1 MRQPFLNSIFI
12 QLSGAFPLAGVM
24 AYMTFAIYL
33 LFASGP
39 PRPAHQCPQPTPT
52 HAHAHAVRLRARI
65 ALVRGTCASRSA
77 AWLSVKGQ
85 MIFGMRFFLIAI
97 HPLVYCHALYALV
110 TQWPLPSRTHSADRT
125 SGLRLRLFSS
135 HCR

>member
-39 PRPAHQCPQPTPT
+39 PRP
-52 HAHAHAVRLRARI
+52 VRLRARI

-110 TQWPLPSRTHSADRT
+110 TQWPLPSRTHSANRT
-125 SGLRLRLFSS
+125 SRLRLRLFSS